1 MKKRIFALLLSKMK
15 KAAAIF
21 ILFFYLLSTNGIAI
35 TINYCCGKV
44 SSISLS
50 PAKDKPCKQL
60 KKMPNCC
67 GHKQV
72 YAKLNIQTLTSSSH
86 QVTNTVTAIPIVYNN
101 KPMVPLLANSTK
113 SVFVNMPSPPGKRH
127 AYLLFCSIL
136 V

>member
-1 MKKRIFALLLSKMK
+1 MKRVAVIFV
-15 KAAAIF
+15 
-21 ILFFYLLSTNGIAI
+21 LFFYLLSTNGIAI

-86 QVTNTVTAIPIVYNN
+86 QVTNTVTANPIVYND
-101 KPMVPLLANSTK
+101 KPTVPLLGYLTK
-113 SVFVNMPSPPGKRH
+113 SVLVNTSSPPGKRH

>member
-1 MKKRIFALLLSKMK
+1 MK
-15 KAAAIF
+15 KAASIF
-21 ILFFYLLSTNGIAI
+21 VLFFYLLSTNGVAFNV
-35 TINYCCGKV
+35 NYCCGKV

-50 PAKDKPCKQL
+50 PTKDKPCKQL

-72 YAKLNIQTLTSSSH
+72 YAKLNIQTLTSGTHAIANNAIATPVIYNCYPITALSGRSPVSVVDSS
-86 QVTNTVTAIPIVYNN
+86 
-101 KPMVPLLANSTK
+101 S
-113 SVFVNMPSPPGKRH
+113 SPPGKRQ